1 MGKGKIEPWE
11 REQVLQ
17 DLRQLYLQNMQ
28 FIEKNDTI
36 QKVYNEKQIKSLKKK
51 IEELYDYIQDLEY
64 GVVECN
70 LRKEDWCELIAD
82 TLLDDDNFPYEEDGF
97 SWH

>member
-1 MGKGKIEPWE
+1 MAKGKIEPWE

-17 DLRQLYLQNMQ
+17 DLKELYQQNMK
-28 FIEKNDTI
+28 FLESTEKL
-36 QKVYNEKQIKSLKKK
+36 KELYNEKQIKELKSKIKK
-51 IEELYDYIQDLEY
+51 LYDYIQDLEF
-64 GVVECN
+64 GAVECH
-70 LRKEDWCELIAD
+70 LRKEDWCEIIAD